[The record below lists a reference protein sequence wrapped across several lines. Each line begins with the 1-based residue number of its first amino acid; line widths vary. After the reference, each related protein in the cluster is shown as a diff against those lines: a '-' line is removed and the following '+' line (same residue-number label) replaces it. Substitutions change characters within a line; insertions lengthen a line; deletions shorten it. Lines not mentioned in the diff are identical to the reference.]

1 MKNPIVNMFVAHY
14 HFWFLKFR
22 NREKACHTAL
32 LFIALMLTL
41 FETTVLLLV
50 GGRFL
55 QLFLNMGAAVL
66 ILALAANMAAYY
78 FLLRLSFTPERALP
92 PFLPGWSQCRPRFAE
107 CRARTAF
114 SARYRWCF
122 FSNPARRRKV

>member
-22 NREKACHTAL
+22 DRDKACHTAL

-50 GGRFL
+50 GGGFL
-55 QLFLNMGAAVL
+55 QLFLNMGASVL
-66 ILALAANMAAYY
+66 ILALAANMVAYY
-78 FLLRLSFTPERALP
+78 FLLRLSFTPERLELEAGKLTKAGYYTHHVT
-92 PFLPGWSQCRPRFAE
+92 FLIICHADFIVLFRLVRGIF
-107 CRARTAF
+107 
-114 SARYRWCF
+114 
-122 FSNPARRRKV
+122 

>member
-1 MKNPIVNMFVAHY
+1 MIVNMFVAHY

-22 NREKACHTAL
+22 DREKACHTAL

-78 FLLRLSFTPERALP
+78 FLLRLSFTPERLELEAGKLTKAGYYTHHVT
-92 PFLPGWSQCRPRFAE
+92 FLIICHADFIVLFRLVRGIF
-107 CRARTAF
+107 
-114 SARYRWCF
+114 
-122 FSNPARRRKV
+122 

>member
-1 MKNPIVNMFVAHY
+1 MIVNMFVAHY

-22 NREKACHTAL
+22 DRDKACHTAL
-32 LFIALMLTL
+32 LFISLMLTL

-78 FLLRLSFTPERALP
+78 FLLRLAFTPERLELEAGKLTKAGYYTHHVT
-92 PFLPGWSQCRPRFAE
+92 FLIICHADFIVLFRLVRNIF
-107 CRARTAF
+107 
-114 SARYRWCF
+114 
-122 FSNPARRRKV
+122 

>member
-1 MKNPIVNMFVAHY
+1 MIVNMFVAHY

-78 FLLRLSFTPERALP
+78 FLLRLSFTPERLELEAGKLTKAGYYTHHVT
-92 PFLPGWSQCRPRFAE
+92 FLIICHADFIVLFRLVRNIF
-107 CRARTAF
+107 
-114 SARYRWCF
+114 
-122 FSNPARRRKV
+122 

>member
-1 MKNPIVNMFVAHY
+1 MNNPIVNMFVAHY

-22 NREKACHTAL
+22 DREKACHTAL

-78 FLLRLSFTPERALP
+78 FLLRLAFTPERLELEAGKLTKAGYYTHHVT
-92 PFLPGWSQCRPRFAE
+92 FLIICHADFIVLFRLVRNIF
-107 CRARTAF
+107 
-114 SARYRWCF
+114 
-122 FSNPARRRKV
+122 

>member
-1 MKNPIVNMFVAHY
+1 MIVNMFVAHY

-22 NREKACHTAL
+22 DKDKACHTAL

-78 FLLRLSFTPERALP
+78 FLLRLAFTPERLELEAGKLTKAGYYTHHVT
-92 PFLPGWSQCRPRFAE
+92 FLIICHADFIVLFRLVRGIF
-107 CRARTAF
+107 
-114 SARYRWCF
+114 
-122 FSNPARRRKV
+122 

>member
-1 MKNPIVNMFVAHY
+1 MIVNMFVAHY

-22 NREKACHTAL
+22 DRDKACHTAL

-66 ILALAANMAAYY
+66 ILALAANMVAYY
-78 FLLRLSFTPERALP
+78 FLLRLAFTPERLELEAGKLTKAGYYTHHVT
-92 PFLPGWSQCRPRFAE
+92 FLIICHADFIVLFRLVRNIF
-107 CRARTAF
+107 
-114 SARYRWCF
+114 
-122 FSNPARRRKV
+122 

>member
-1 MKNPIVNMFVAHY
+1 MIVNMFVAHF

-22 NREKACHTAL
+22 DRDKACHTAL

-78 FLLRLSFTPERALP
+78 FLLRLAFTPERLELEAGKLTKAGYYTHHVT
-92 PFLPGWSQCRPRFAE
+92 FLIICHADFIVLFRLVRNIF
-107 CRARTAF
+107 
-114 SARYRWCF
+114 
-122 FSNPARRRKV
+122 

>member
-1 MKNPIVNMFVAHY
+1 MIVNMFVAHY

-22 NREKACHTAL
+22 DREKACHTAL

-50 GGRFL
+50 CGRFL

-66 ILALAANMAAYY
+66 ILALAANMVAYY
-78 FLLRLSFTPERALP
+78 FLLRLSFTPERLELEAGKLTKAGYYTHHVT
-92 PFLPGWSQCRPRFAE
+92 FLIICHADFIVLFRLVRNIF
-107 CRARTAF
+107 
-114 SARYRWCF
+114 
-122 FSNPARRRKV
+122 

>member
-14 HFWFLKFR
+14 LFWFLKFR
-22 NREKACHTAL
+22 DREKACHTAL

-55 QLFLNMGAAVL
+55 QLFLNMGASVL

-78 FLLRLSFTPERALP
+78 FLLRLAFTPERLELEAGKLTKAGYYTHHVT
-92 PFLPGWSQCRPRFAE
+92 FLIICHADFIVLFRLVRGIF
-107 CRARTAF
+107 
-114 SARYRWCF
+114 
-122 FSNPARRRKV
+122 

>member
-1 MKNPIVNMFVAHY
+1 MKNPIVNLFVAHY

-22 NREKACHTAL
+22 DRDKACHTAL

-50 GGRFL
+50 CGRFL
-55 QLFLNMGAAVL
+55 QIFLNMGAAVL

-78 FLLRLSFTPERALP
+78 FLLRLSFTPERLELEAGKLTKAGYYTHHVT
-92 PFLPGWSQCRPRFAE
+92 FLIICHADFIVLFRLVRGIF
-107 CRARTAF
+107 
-114 SARYRWCF
+114 
-122 FSNPARRRKV
+122 

>member
-1 MKNPIVNMFVAHY
+1 MIVNMFVAHY

-22 NREKACHTAL
+22 DREKACHTAL

-78 FLLRLSFTPERALP
+78 FLLRLAFTPERLELEAGKLTKAGYYTHHVT
-92 PFLPGWSQCRPRFAE
+92 FLIICHADFIVLFRLVRNIF
-107 CRARTAF
+107 
-114 SARYRWCF
+114 
-122 FSNPARRRKV
+122 

>member
-1 MKNPIVNMFVAHY
+1 MFVAHY

-78 FLLRLSFTPERALP
+78 FLLRMSFTPERLELEAGKLTKAGYYTHHVT
-92 PFLPGWSQCRPRFAE
+92 FLIICHADFIVLFRLVRNIF
-107 CRARTAF
+107 
-114 SARYRWCF
+114 
-122 FSNPARRRKV
+122 

>member
-22 NREKACHTAL
+22 DRDKACHTAL

-41 FETTVLLLV
+41 CETTVRLLV

-55 QLFLNMGAAVL
+55 QLFLNMGVTVL

-78 FLLRLSFTPERALP
+78 FLLRLAFTPERLELEAGKLTKAGYYTHHVA
-92 PFLPGWSQCRPRFAE
+92 FLIICHADFIVLFRLVRGIF
-107 CRARTAF
+107 
-114 SARYRWCF
+114 
-122 FSNPARRRKV
+122 

>member
-1 MKNPIVNMFVAHY
+1 MNNPIVNMFVAHY

-22 NREKACHTAL
+22 DREKACHTAL

-78 FLLRLSFTPERALP
+78 FLLRLAFTPERLELEAGKLTKAGYYTHHVT
-92 PFLPGWSQCRPRFAE
+92 FLIICHADFIVLFRLVRGIF
-107 CRARTAF
+107 
-114 SARYRWCF
+114 
-122 FSNPARRRKV
+122 

>member
-22 NREKACHTAL
+22 DRDKACHTAL

-78 FLLRLSFTPERALP
+78 FLLRLAFTPERAVPSGKKHL
-92 PFLPGWSQCRPRFAE
+92 LTGTD
-107 CRARTAF
+107 ARCLGDMK
-114 SARYRWCF
+114 SC
-122 FSNPARRRKV
+122 PCE

>member
-1 MKNPIVNMFVAHY
+1 MNNPIVNMFVAHY

-22 NREKACHTAL
+22 DREKACHTAL

-78 FLLRLSFTPERALP
+78 FLLRQAFTPERLELEAGKLTKAGYYTHHVT
-92 PFLPGWSQCRPRFAE
+92 FLIICHADFIVLFRLVRNIF
-107 CRARTAF
+107 
-114 SARYRWCF
+114 
-122 FSNPARRRKV
+122 

>member
-1 MKNPIVNMFVAHY
+1 MNNPIVNMFVAHY

-22 NREKACHTAL
+22 DRDKACHTAL

-50 GGRFL
+50 CGRFL

-78 FLLRLSFTPERALP
+78 FLLRLAFTPERLELEAGKLTKTGYYTHHVT
-92 PFLPGWSQCRPRFAE
+92 FLIICHADFIVLFRLVRNIF
-107 CRARTAF
+107 
-114 SARYRWCF
+114 
-122 FSNPARRRKV
+122 

>member
-1 MKNPIVNMFVAHY
+1 MKNPFVNMFVAHY

-22 NREKACHTAL
+22 DRDKACHTAL

-78 FLLRLSFTPERALP
+78 FLLRLSFTPERLELEAGKLTKAGYYTHHVT
-92 PFLPGWSQCRPRFAE
+92 FLIICHADFIVLFRLVRNIF
-107 CRARTAF
+107 
-114 SARYRWCF
+114 
-122 FSNPARRRKV
+122 

>member
-1 MKNPIVNMFVAHY
+1 MIVNMFVAHY

-22 NREKACHTAL
+22 DKDKACHTAL

-78 FLLRLSFTPERALP
+78 FLLRLAFTPERLELEAGKLTKAGYYTHHVT
-92 PFLPGWSQCRPRFAE
+92 FLIICHADFIVLFRLVRNIF
-107 CRARTAF
+107 
-114 SARYRWCF
+114 
-122 FSNPARRRKV
+122 

>member
-1 MKNPIVNMFVAHY
+1 MIVNMFVAHY

-22 NREKACHTAL
+22 DREKACHTAL
-32 LFIALMLTL
+32 LFISLMLTL

-78 FLLRLSFTPERALP
+78 FLLRLAFTPERLELEAGKLTKAGYYTHHVT
-92 PFLPGWSQCRPRFAE
+92 FLIICHADFIGLFRLVRNIF
-107 CRARTAF
+107 
-114 SARYRWCF
+114 
-122 FSNPARRRKV
+122 

>member
-22 NREKACHTAL
+22 DKACHTAL

-66 ILALAANMAAYY
+66 ILVLAANMAAYY
-78 FLLRLSFTPERALP
+78 FLLRLAFTPERLELEAGKLTKAGYYTHHVT
-92 PFLPGWSQCRPRFAE
+92 FLIICHADFIVLFRLVRGIF
-107 CRARTAF
+107 
-114 SARYRWCF
+114 
-122 FSNPARRRKV
+122 

>member
-14 HFWFLKFR
+14 YFWFLKFR
-22 NREKACHTAL
+22 DREKACHTAL

-50 GGRFL
+50 CGRFL

-66 ILALAANMAAYY
+66 ILALAANMVAYY
-78 FLLRLSFTPERALP
+78 FLLRLAFTPERLELEAGKLTKAGYYTHHVT
-92 PFLPGWSQCRPRFAE
+92 FLIICHADFIVLFRLVRNIF
-107 CRARTAF
+107 
-114 SARYRWCF
+114 
-122 FSNPARRRKV
+122 

>member
-1 MKNPIVNMFVAHY
+1 MIVNMFVAHY

-22 NREKACHTAL
+22 DRDKACHTAL

-78 FLLRLSFTPERALP
+78 FLLRLAFTPERLELEAGKLTKAGYYTHHVT
-92 PFLPGWSQCRPRFAE
+92 FLIICHADFIVLFRLVRNIF
-107 CRARTAF
+107 
-114 SARYRWCF
+114 
-122 FSNPARRRKV
+122 

>member
-1 MKNPIVNMFVAHY
+1 MIVNMFVAHY

-22 NREKACHTAL
+22 DREKACHTAL
-32 LFIALMLTL
+32 LFISLMLTL

-78 FLLRLSFTPERALP
+78 FLLRLAFTPERLELEAGKLTKAGYYTHHVT
-92 PFLPGWSQCRPRFAE
+92 FLIICHADFIVLFRLVRNIF
-107 CRARTAF
+107 
-114 SARYRWCF
+114 
-122 FSNPARRRKV
+122 

>member
-1 MKNPIVNMFVAHY
+1 MIVNMFVAHY

-22 NREKACHTAL
+22 DRDKACHTAL

-66 ILALAANMAAYY
+66 ILALAANMVAYY
-78 FLLRLSFTPERALP
+78 FLLRLSFTPERLELEAGKLTKAGYYTHHVT
-92 PFLPGWSQCRPRFAE
+92 FLIICHADFIVLFRLVRNIF
-107 CRARTAF
+107 
-114 SARYRWCF
+114 
-122 FSNPARRRKV
+122 

>member
-22 NREKACHTAL
+22 DRDKACHTAL

-55 QLFLNMGAAVL
+55 LLFLNMGAAVL
-66 ILALAANMAAYY
+66 ILALAANMVAYY
-78 FLLRLSFTPERALP
+78 FLLRLAFTPERLELEAGKLTKAGYYTHHVT
-92 PFLPGWSQCRPRFAE
+92 FLIICHADFIVLFRLVRNIF
-107 CRARTAF
+107 
-114 SARYRWCF
+114 
-122 FSNPARRRKV
+122 

>member
-1 MKNPIVNMFVAHY
+1 MIVNMFVAHY

-22 NREKACHTAL
+22 DREKACHTAL

-66 ILALAANMAAYY
+66 ILA
-78 FLLRLSFTPERALP
+78 FTPDRLELEAGKLTKAGYYTHHVA
-92 PFLPGWSQCRPRFAE
+92 FLIICHADFIVLFRLVRNIF
-107 CRARTAF
+107 
-114 SARYRWCF
+114 
-122 FSNPARRRKV
+122 

>member
-1 MKNPIVNMFVAHY
+1 MIVNMFVAHY

-22 NREKACHTAL
+22 DRDKACHTAL

-78 FLLRLSFTPERALP
+78 FLLRLAFTPERLELEAGKLTKAGYYTHHVT
-92 PFLPGWSQCRPRFAE
+92 FLIICHADFIVLFRLVR
-107 CRARTAF
+107 
-114 SARYRWCF
+114 
-122 FSNPARRRKV
+122 NIL

>member
-1 MKNPIVNMFVAHY
+1 MIVNMFVAHY

-22 NREKACHTAL
+22 DREKACHTAL

-55 QLFLNMGAAVL
+55 QLFLNIGAAVL

-78 FLLRLSFTPERALP
+78 FLLRLAFTPERLELEAGKLTKAGYYTHHVT
-92 PFLPGWSQCRPRFAE
+92 FLIICHADFIVLFRLVRNIF
-107 CRARTAF
+107 
-114 SARYRWCF
+114 
-122 FSNPARRRKV
+122 

>member
-1 MKNPIVNMFVAHY
+1 MIVNMFVAHY

-22 NREKACHTAL
+22 DRDKACHTAL

-78 FLLRLSFTPERALP
+78 FLLRLAFTPERLELEAGKLTKAGYYTHHVT
-92 PFLPGWSQCRPRFAE
+92 FLIICHADFIVLFRLVRGIF
-107 CRARTAF
+107 
-114 SARYRWCF
+114 
-122 FSNPARRRKV
+122 

>member
-1 MKNPIVNMFVAHY
+1 MIVNMFVAHY

-22 NREKACHTAL
+22 DKDKVCHTAL

-78 FLLRLSFTPERALP
+78 FLLRLAFTPERLELEAGKLTKAGYYTHHVT
-92 PFLPGWSQCRPRFAE
+92 FLIICHADFIVLFRLVRNIF
-107 CRARTAF
+107 
-114 SARYRWCF
+114 
-122 FSNPARRRKV
+122 